1 MGRLKM
7 PDIWDDACEFVD
19 YLERRDVTRVD
30 AMQMINPDWPPDEV
44 PTKFELATQFV
55 FKFDREKRSKGLR
68 LSLN

>member
-1 MGRLKM
+1 M

-30 AMQMINPDWPPDEV
+30 AMQTINPDWPLDSI
-44 PTKFELATQFV
+44 PTKSELALQFI